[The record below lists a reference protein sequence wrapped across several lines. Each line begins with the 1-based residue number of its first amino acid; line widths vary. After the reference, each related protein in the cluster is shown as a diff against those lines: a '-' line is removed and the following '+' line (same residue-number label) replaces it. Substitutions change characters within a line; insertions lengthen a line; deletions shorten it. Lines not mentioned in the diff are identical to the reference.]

1 MKQWKQAIE
10 QWMDRREDQLVRQ
23 IGQLVAVPSVGG
35 PAAGPGKPF
44 GEDAARVLEVAAAQA
59 EAAGLRTEN
68 IEGYVVTADL
78 NDRPDGLHIL
88 AHLDVVD
95 PGDGWDS
102 DPYTL
107 RREGDLIYGRGVDDD
122 KGPAVAAMLAMECVK
137 DLGIPLERNVKLIL
151 GGDEESGSRDV
162 AYYYKNHPYAP
173 CAVSPDAQ
181 FPVINIEKGRSAPA
195 FRQSWAEE
203 SDLPRVAI
211 LTGGIRV
218 NVAPRN
224 AQAVVLGLARADVE
238 GLAAELAQSTGTEYT
253 VAEGE
258 GGVILT
264 CTGREAHAS
273 TPDEGV
279 NGITALLALLDRL
292 PLADLPSTR
301 ALRGLAKRFPH
312 GDNHGAGLGIDQ
324 SDEKSG
330 RITVALSL
338 LELDGTGLRGQFD
351 ARVPICAT
359 EENCAGP
366 VEEHLQALGFTVEGR
381 MHPAHQVA
389 EESPFVQTL
398 LRCYEDCTGK
408 PGYCVAIGGGT
419 YVHDIPGGVAF
430 GMGDFDFDSRLH
442 SANERARVSALLMAA
457 KIYANVIAEVCCR
470 TEESVE

>member
-10 QWMDRREDQLVRQ
+10 QWLDSREDQLVRQ

-44 GEDAARVLEVAAAQA
+44 GEGAAQVLEVAAALA
-59 EAAGLRTEN
+59 EEAGLRTEN
-68 IEGYVVTADL
+68 VEGYVLTADL
-78 NDRPDGLHIL
+78 NDQPDALHIL

-122 KGPAVAAMLAMECVK
+122 KGPAVAALLAMECVK
-137 DLGIPLERNVKLIL
+137 DVGIPLERNVKLIL

-162 AYYYKNHPYAP
+162 AYYYSHHPYAP
-173 CAVSPDAQ
+173 CAISPDAQ
-181 FPVINIEKGRSAPA
+181 FPVINIEKGRYAPT
-195 FRQSWAEE
+195 FCQTWPEE
-203 SDLPRVAI
+203 TATPRVAA

-218 NVAPRN
+218 NVAPRS
-224 AQAVVLGLARADVE
+224 AQATVLGLSEAAVAP
-238 GLAAELAQSTGTEYT
+238 LAAELARRTGTELT
-253 VAEGE
+253 VT
-258 GGVILT
+258 GVEDGVTLT
-264 CTGREAHAS
+264 CTGKEAHAS

-292 PLADLPSTR
+292 PLADLPSTKV
-301 ALRGLAKRFPH
+301 LHGLAQCFPH
-312 GDNHGAGLGIDQ
+312 GDNHGTALEIDQ
-324 SDEKSG
+324 ADEKSG

-338 LELDGTGLRGQFD
+338 LELDGTGLQGQFD

-359 EENCAGP
+359 EENCAKP
-366 VEEHLQALGFTVEGR
+366 VEGR
-381 MHPAHQVA
+381 LQSLGFAVEGKMHPAHQVE

-398 LRCYEDCTGK
+398 LRCYEECTGK
-408 PGYCVAIGGGT
+408 PGRCVAMGGGT

-442 SANERARVSALLMAA
+442 GANERARVSALLTAA
-457 KIYANVIAEVCCR
+457 KIYANVIAAVCGA
-470 TEESVE
+470 

>member
-10 QWMDRREDQLVRQ
+10 QWIDRKEEQLIRQ

-35 PAAGPGKPF
+35 PDAGPGKPF
-44 GEDAARVLEVAAAQA
+44 GEDAARVLEVAAALA
-59 EAAGLRTEN
+59 EQAGLRTEN
-68 IEGYVVTADL
+68 VEGYVVTADL

-122 KGPAVAAMLAMECVK
+122 KGPAVAVLLAMECVR

-162 AYYYKNHPYAP
+162 AYYYEHHPYAP
-173 CAVSPDAQ
+173 CAVTPDAE
-181 FPVINIEKGRSAPA
+181 FPVINIEKGRYAPT
-195 FRQSWAEE
+195 FRQSWPEE
-203 SDLPRVAI
+203 SALPRVAS

-224 AQAVVLGLARADVE
+224 AQAVVLGLSRADVE
-238 GLAAELAQSTGTEYT
+238 ELAAQVAQSTGTELAVT
-253 VAEGE
+253 DAQ
-258 GGVILT
+258 GGVTLI

-279 NGITALLALLDRL
+279 NGITALLDLLARL

-301 ALRGLAKRFPH
+301 ALQGLAKQFPH
-312 GDNHGAGLGIDQ
+312 GDNHGTALGIDQ
-324 SDEKSG
+324 SDGKSG

-351 ARVPICAT
+351 ARVPLCAT
-359 EENCAGP
+359 EENCAGR
-366 VEEHLQALGFTVEGR
+366 VETQLQSLGFAVEGT
-381 MHPAHQVA
+381 MSPAHEVE

-398 LRCYEDCTGK
+398 LRCYEDCTGR
-408 PGYCVAIGGGT
+408 PGRCVAIGGGT

-442 SANERARVSALLMAA
+442 SANERARVSALLTAA
-457 KIYANVIAEVCCR
+457 KIYANVIAAVCRR
-470 TEESVE
+470 TEEEEG